1 MSHWIEIKKEDI
13 EIDGDDINISLEPD
27 EFGNNYLTIKIMDVL
42 ELLEVER
49 VDLFIQEKDV

>member
-27 EFGNNYLTIKIMDVL
+27 NFGNNYVTIKIMDVL

-49 VDLFIQEKDV
+49 VDLFIDEKK